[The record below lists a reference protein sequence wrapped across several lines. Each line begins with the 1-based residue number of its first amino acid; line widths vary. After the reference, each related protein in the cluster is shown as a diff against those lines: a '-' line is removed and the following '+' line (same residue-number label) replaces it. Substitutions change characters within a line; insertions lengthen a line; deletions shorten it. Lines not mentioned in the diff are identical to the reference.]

1 MKAGMDDVALVV
13 ALRAGDEDAFEHLV
27 RTHGGRMLS
36 VAQRYLGRG
45 EDARDA
51 VQEAFLSASR
61 AIGRFHGEA
70 QLSTWLHQITV
81 NACLMKLRTR
91 RRRPEE
97 PIEDLLPRWQEDGHH
112 LLEPRAWDERVDEQM
127 ERQELRAC
135 VRECIDL
142 LPESYRTVL
151 LMRDIEEMDT
161 RETARLLGLTES
173 GAKVR
178 LHRARQAL
186 RTLLDQRL
194 QAVQR

>member
-1 MKAGMDDVALVV
+1 MKAGMDEAALVE
-13 ALRAGDEDAFEHLV
+13 ALRAGDEEAFEHVV

-36 VAQRYLGRG
+36 VANRYLGRG

-61 AIGRFHGEA
+61 AIGAFHGDA
-70 QLSTWLHQITV
+70 LLSTWLHQITV
-81 NACLMKLRTR
+81 NACLMKLRTS

-112 LLEPRAWDERVDEQM
+112 ALPPRDWGERVDEQM
-127 ERQELRAC
+127 ERRELREC
-135 VRECIDL
+135 VRECIEK
-142 LPESYRTVL
+142 LPDGYRTVL
-151 LMRDIEEMDT
+151 LLRDIEEMDT
-161 RETARLLGLTES
+161 KETARLLGLTES

-186 RTLLDQRL
+186 RTLLDERL
-194 QAVQR
+194 QAGAR